1 MEQEKQKRHKI
12 SNTPNRDKKMLA
24 RYEALLREAGE
35 KAKFLGKGFFYEQ
48 LSEEFNIEPMT
59 VGIRIRKLL
68 KPQPTK

>member
-1 MEQEKQKRHKI
+1 
-12 SNTPNRDKKMLA
+12 MLA